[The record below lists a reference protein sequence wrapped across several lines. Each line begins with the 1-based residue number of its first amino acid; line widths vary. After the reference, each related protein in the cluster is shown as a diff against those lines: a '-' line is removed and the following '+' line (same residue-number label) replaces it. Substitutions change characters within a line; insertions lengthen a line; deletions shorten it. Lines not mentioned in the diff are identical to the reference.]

1 MFAEDRHPGGTSERG
16 SHDPLGTWERA
27 ASRQSLMFAED
38 RQTLTVRQ
46 NGGLTIPLEQGCN
59 GTRMFA
65 EDRQTLTVRQN
76 GGLTIPLE
84 HGKEL
89 PAVSL

>member
-1 MFAEDRHPGGTSERG
+1 
-16 SHDPLGTWERA
+16 
-27 ASRQSLMFAED
+27 
-38 RQTLTVRQ
+38 
-46 NGGLTIPLEQGCN
+46 
-59 GTRMFA
+59 MFA